1 MLTAGITDEQVEK
14 YERDGVVFPMRVLAA
29 EEAARFRDELD
40 AVAARCGPTPPKR
53 LDGLHLFFDW
63 AYDLATNDA
72 VLDAVEPVL
81 GGEDILVDGT
91 LVFYKPPRDAGY
103 VSWHQDSVYS
113 DWHLTPTVSA
123 WIALTASRR
132 ANGCM
137 RVVPGSHKQGVLA
150 HANSRDESNL
160 LFRGEQV
167 AVADESRAVDVTL
180 QPGEMSLH
188 HSNIIH
194 GSNANTSDEPRV
206 GFIVRYVTPRIADR
220 NRPLLRVRGQAPCPH
235 LRLAPPPAHADAE
248 QAFDAWRA
256 SEEL

>member
-91 LVFYKPPRDAGY
+91 LVFYKRPQDAGY
-103 VSWHQDSVYS
+103 VSWHQDSANS

-123 WIALTASRR
+123 WIALTPSHR

-137 RVVPGSHKQGVLA
+137 RVVPGTHKQGQLA
-150 HANSRDESNL
+150 HAKSPDAANL
-160 LFRGEQV
+160 LYYGEQV
-167 AVADESRAVDVTL
+167 AVADESRALDVVL
-180 QPGEMSLH
+180 RPGEMSLH
-188 HSNIIH
+188 HSTIVH
-194 GSNANTSDEPRV
+194 GSNANTSNEPRV
-206 GFIVRYVTPRIADR
+206 GFIIRYVTHRVSAR
-220 NRPLLRVRGQAPCPH
+220 QRPLLRARGRADCSH
-235 LRLAPPPAHADAE
+235 LQLAPPPAHRDAS
-248 QAFDAWRA
+248 QAFAAWRA
-256 SEEL
+256 AEGF